1 MAELVQDSIM
11 NGTVNSHG
19 MSDQIISI
27 IQMQLAWALVITVP
41 ITPDTIPMLRD
52 IIKVIMDTETNT
64 MTTAAT
70 ATSLVA
76 EVEAEVAMVAGV
88 MQHSFPSN
96 LAQVEDSVVPIVRQD
111 RVSQDLRQMWLQAP
125 LVMSMNLAGR
135 YVKRLKPKIQLLQ
148 KQLQR
153 ITTMLLLHK
162 TERELM

>member
-27 IQMQLAWALVITVP
+27 IQMQLAWALVIMVP

-76 EVEAEVAMVAGV
+76 EVEAEVAMVAGG

-96 LAQVEDSVVPIVRQD
+96 FAHAE
-111 RVSQDLRQMWLQAP
+111 
-125 LVMSMNLAGR
+125 
-135 YVKRLKPKIQLLQ
+135 
-148 KQLQR
+148 
-153 ITTMLLLHK
+153 
-162 TERELM
+162 